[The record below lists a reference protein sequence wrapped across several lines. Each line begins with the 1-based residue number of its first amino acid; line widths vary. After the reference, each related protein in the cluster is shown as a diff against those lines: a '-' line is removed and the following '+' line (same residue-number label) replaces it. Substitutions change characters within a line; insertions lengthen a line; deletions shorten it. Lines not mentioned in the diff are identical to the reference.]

1 MQITILDTTLRD
13 GEQTSG
19 VSFTAS
25 EKLHIAKLL
34 LEDLKVDR
42 IEIASAGVSEGER
55 EGAKKILDWAAE
67 NGFQKQIE
75 ILGFVDKTRSLDWIE
90 GVGGKVIN
98 LLCKGSARHC
108 DKQLRKTPEEHIDDI
123 KEVIGL
129 AHQKG
134 IQVNIY
140 LEDWSNGMKTA
151 PGYVFK
157 IVDALQDQGINRFM
171 LPDTLG
177 ILNPEQSYLFSRQMI
192 QKFPRLHFDFHAHND
207 YDLATANVYSAIQ
220 AGMDC
225 IHTTM
230 NGLGER
236 AGNVPLS
243 SVVGVVNDHLK
254 EHTLNIEEEKL
265 FSVSKIVE
273 SFSGIRIPGNK
284 PIIGGFVFTQTSGIH
299 ADGDNKDNLYHN
311 DLKPERFNRKHEYAL
326 GKLAGKASIKKNLE
340 ELGIDLDMDS
350 MKKVTKRIN
359 ELGDKKEVV
368 TKDDLPYIISDILK
382 SEQIKQKIKIKN
394 YALSVAAGLQSV
406 ATLSIEIGKKIYEE
420 TAAGDGQYDAFMNAL
435 WRIYDKLGKPYPTL
449 TDYNVTIPPGGRT
462 DALCHTTISWKLG
475 NKQFKTNGL
484 DSDQAIAAIKATIKM
499 LNIIELDEEVSK
511 SKVSKNGQYGL
522 A

>member
-1 MQITILDTTLRD
+1 MKITTLDTTLRD

-19 VSFTAS
+19 VSFTAI
-25 EKLHIAKLL
+25 EKLHVAKLL
-34 LEDLKVDR
+34 LEELKVDR
-42 IEIASAGVSEGER
+42 IEIASAGVSEGEK
-55 EGAKKILDWAAE
+55 EGAKKILEWAAK
-67 NGFQKQIE
+67 NDYLHQVE

-90 GVGGKVIN
+90 EVGGKVIN

-108 DKQLRKTPEEHIDDI
+108 DKQLRKTPEEHVTDI
-123 KEVIGL
+123 QEVIYF
-129 AHQKG
+129 AKEKG
-134 IQVNIY
+134 ITVNVY
-140 LEDWSNGMKTA
+140 LEDWSNGMRTS
-151 PGYVFK
+151 PEYVFQ
-157 IVDALQDQGINRFM
+157 IVESLKNSGINRFM

-177 ILNPEQSYLFSRQMI
+177 ILNPEQSYLFSREMI
-192 QKFPRLHFDFHAHND
+192 QRFPRLHFDFHAHND

-225 IHTTM
+225 IHCTM

-254 EHTLNIEEEKL
+254 EHSINIDESKL

-311 DLKPERFNRKHEYAL
+311 ELMPARFNRKHEYAL

-340 ELGIDLDMDS
+340 ELGIELDIDS

-359 ELGDKKEVV
+359 ELGDRKQVV
-368 TKDDLPYIISDILK
+368 TKEDLPYIISDVLK
-382 SEQIKQKIKIKN
+382 SEQIEQKIKIKN

-406 ATLSIEIGKKIYEE
+406 ATLSIQIEKKIYEE
-420 TAAGDGQYDAFMNAL
+420 TASGDGQYDAFMNAL
-435 WRIYDKLGKPYPTL
+435 WKIYDKLGKPYPTL
-449 TDYNVTIPPGGRT
+449 IDYNVTIPPGGRT
-462 DALCHTTISWKLG
+462 DALCHTTITWKLEER
-475 NKQFKTNGL
+475 QFKTNGL

-499 LNIIELDEEVSK
+499 LNIIELDK
-511 SKVSKNGQYGL
+511 KKAKPTRNGMAGL

>member
-1 MQITILDTTLRD
+1 MRITIMDTTLRD

-25 EKLHIAKLL
+25 EKLHMAKLL
-34 LEDLKVDR
+34 LEELKVDR
-42 IEIASAGVSEGER
+42 IEIASAGVSDGEK
-55 EGAKKILDWAAE
+55 EGAKRILDWAAK
-67 NGFQKQIE
+67 NGFHQQVE
-75 ILGFVDKTRSLDWIE
+75 ILGFVDNNRSLDWIQE
-90 GVGGKVIN
+90 VNGKVIN
-98 LLCKGSARHC
+98 LLCKGSLRHC
-108 DKQLRKTPEEHIDDI
+108 TKQLRKTLAEHVRDI
-123 KEVIGL
+123 KEVI
-129 AHQKG
+129 ANAKEKG
-134 IQVNIY
+134 IIVNIY
-140 LEDWSNGMKTA
+140 LEDWSNGMRTS
-151 PGYVFK
+151 PEYVFEL
-157 IVDALQDQGINRFM
+157 IENLRHEGVNRFM

-177 ILNPEQSYLFSRQMI
+177 ILNPEQSYLFSREMI
-192 QKFPRLHFDFHAHND
+192 QRFPRLHFDFHSHND

-254 EHTLNIEEEKL
+254 EHSLNIDESKL

-311 DLKPERFNRKHEYAL
+311 DLKPSRFNRKHEYAL

-340 ELGIDLDMDS
+340 ELGIELDVDS

-359 ELGDKKEVV
+359 ELGDRKQMV
-368 TKDDLPYIISDILK
+368 TKEDLPYIISDVLK
-382 SEQIKQKIKIKN
+382 SAQIAQKIKIKN

-406 ATLSIEIGKKIYEE
+406 ATLSIEINGKTYEE
-420 TAAGDGQYDAFMNAL
+420 TASGDGQYDAFMKAL
-435 WRIYDKLGKPYPTL
+435 YRIYDGLGKDYPSL
-449 TDYNVTIPPGGRT
+449 VDYNVIIPPGGRT
-462 DALCHTTISWKLG
+462 EALCHTTITWQLQ
-475 NKQFKTNGL
+475 NRQFKTNGL

-499 LNIIELDEEVSK
+499 LNIIELDMSLHKAIFNGVNG
-511 SKVSKNGQYGL
+511 KV
-522 A
+522 